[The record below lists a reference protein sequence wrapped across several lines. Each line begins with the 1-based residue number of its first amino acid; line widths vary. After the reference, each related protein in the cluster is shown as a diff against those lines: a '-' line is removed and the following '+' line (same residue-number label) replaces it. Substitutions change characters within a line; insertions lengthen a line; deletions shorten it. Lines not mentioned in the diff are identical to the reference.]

1 MTRPPR
7 TPESP
12 AADLPT
18 LHEMA
23 SRSALA
29 SAVVVALMFGIFA
42 LTGIGQDPLQYMHPV
57 PEYTA
62 ILLRNPPVLRA
73 AIGLDNLFIVLYST
87 MFLGLGAVL
96 WQRARLRAVL
106 GVALALLAATAIL
119 DLFENMHFLAMIA
132 AASQGMAIDAG
143 RVGLQVWE
151 SLVKFHLSY
160 LGLFLLSFVLPRETA
175 VERAL
180 VLLLRWVQLPVGL
193 LVYLTP
199 PSIAVPL
206 VMARFAF
213 FLVASTLVALAFRPS
228 RCAPGEPA

>member
-1 MTRPPR
+1 MLHVMT
-7 TPESP
+7 
-12 AADLPT
+12 
-18 LHEMA
+18 

-29 SAVVVALMFGIFA
+29 AAVIVALMFGIFA
-42 LTGIGQDPLQYMHPV
+42 ITGIGQDPLQYMHPA

-73 AIGLDNLFIVLYST
+73 SIGLDNLFIVLYST

-96 WQRARLRAVL
+96 WQGTRLRAVL
-106 GVALALLAATAIL
+106 GVALALLGATAIL
-119 DLFENMHFLAMIA
+119 DLLENMHFLAMIS
-132 AASQGMAIDAG
+132 AASQGMAVDSGQI
-143 RVGLQVWE
+143 GLQVWE
-151 SLVKFHLSY
+151 SIVKFHVSY

-175 VERAL
+175 VDRAL

-193 LVYLTP
+193 LIYLTP
-199 PSIAVPL
+199 PVIAVPL

-213 FLVASTLVALAFRPS
+213 FLVASLLVAHAFRPS